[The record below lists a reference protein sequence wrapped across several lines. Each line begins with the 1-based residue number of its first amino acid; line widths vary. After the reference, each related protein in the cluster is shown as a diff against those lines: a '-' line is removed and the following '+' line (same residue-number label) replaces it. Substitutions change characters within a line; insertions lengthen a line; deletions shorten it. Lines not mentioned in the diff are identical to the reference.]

1 VVIDR
6 ATEHG
11 RPMLVATAQR
21 DLAYLWARQGDIAAA
36 KEMAR
41 TARATFHR
49 LGSKVEIE
57 KLTALLTAPSFGT
70 PAQGRAEAPELGAAI
85 PTRELTIP
93 RDKPLGPA

>member
-1 VVIDR
+1 
-6 ATEHG
+6 
-11 RPMLVATAQR
+11 MLVAAAQR
-21 DLAYLWARQGDIAAA
+21 DLAYLWARQGETAAA

-70 PAQGRAEAPELGAAI
+70 PAQGRAEAPEPGVALPVRDPSI
-85 PTRELTIP
+85 PKDET
-93 RDKPLGPA
+93 LGPS